1 MLKPFSLMLMAC
13 LICRVANGAESVPH
27 VNDLIRDLRA
37 VDYEVRVQ
45 AAETLGRLGPSAA
58 PAVRALAS
66 AVFDPRFEVQAEALI
81 ALERIGPPAR
91 SAVPALI
98 AVLKGEDAHLFGFAI
113 NALGA
118 IGNSAAAA
126 KPELARF
133 MLGDHR
139 QLSVAA
145 CRALLHI
152 RPLDDDLLPQCVRV
166 LIVALTG
173 RDDQAARD
181 AVDVLGLCGSTAV
194 PGLARI
200 VETYAAHAESA
211 ARGAAA
217 LKQIGRHAVP
227 AVPALGKAL
236 QSRNE
241 MVVEQSIGALA
252 AIGPS
257 AGPAV
262 PELRALLTSPSA
274 SIRTHVASALGDIG
288 AVAAVNDLATA
299 LEDRDED
306 VRRESAQA
314 LGKIGPP
321 AKPAIPALLRAL
333 EDPADSVK
341 WHVAEALSRI
351 GEAAVVPLIERLS
364 DKHLQY
370 AAVIILGDIG
380 PAAHV
385 AVRPLLQLMS
395 RAGHSTDLERE
406 IVLALSRIGPAAKEA
421 VPTLLAIL
429 GDEAN
434 QARSAAAWALAKIG
448 AKETIPQLIAAFP
461 KSAGSD
467 LAITVPIAVMILNP
481 EDESHFNWAREQV
494 IGLLKHDSKAVRTE
508 AALALATVGAKA
520 AAAIPDL
527 AAGLKDP
534 DPAIRNA
541 FLTTLAAIGPES
553 VGALPAIGKALGDPV
568 DSVRSSASHA
578 VGMLGPAAKLA
589 IPLLVQNLQREDP
602 FLQFAS
608 AWALVRVEP
617 QRERLAEEC
626 LAPLRRGLVSS
637 NPQMRSDAA
646 QTLGLLGSAA
656 AKAMPDLEALAADG
670 DENIRKS
677 AQDAIQK
684 IGHAK

>member
-1 MLKPFSLMLMAC
+1 MLKPFSLMLLAC
-13 LICRVANGAESVPH
+13 MICRVASGAESAPD

-37 VDYEVRVQ
+37 VDYQVRVH

-66 AVFDPRFEVQAEALI
+66 AVFDPRFEVQSEALI

-91 SAVPALI
+91 SAVPALT
-98 AVLKGEDAHLFGFAI
+98 AVLQGEDAHLFGFAI

-133 MLGDHR
+133 MRGDDP

-145 CRALLHI
+145 SRALLHI
-152 RPLDDDLLPQCVRV
+152 RPLDDDLLQQCVRV

-173 RDDQAARD
+173 RDEQAARD
-181 AVDVLGLCGSTAV
+181 AVDGLGLCGSLAV
-194 PGLARI
+194 PDLARI
-200 VETYAAHAESA
+200 VETHATQAESA
-211 ARGAAA
+211 ARAAAA
-217 LKQIGRHAVP
+217 LRQIGHHAVP

-241 MVVEQSIGALA
+241 TVVEQSIGALA
-252 AIGPS
+252 AIGPG

-262 PELRALLTSPSA
+262 PELRALLTSRSA

-288 AVAAVNDLATA
+288 AVAAVGDLAIA

-314 LGKIGPP
+314 LGKIGP
-321 AKPAIPALLRAL
+321 AARPAIPALLRAL
-333 EDPADSVK
+333 EDQSDSVK

-351 GEAAVVPLIERLS
+351 GEAAVVPLVDRLH

-380 PAAHV
+380 PPAHI
-385 AVRPLLQLMS
+385 AVRPLLELLPQ
-395 RAGHSTDLERE
+395 AGRSTDLERE
-406 IVLALSRIGPAAKEA
+406 IVLALSRIGPQAKEA
-421 VPTLLAIL
+421 VPALLAIL
-429 GDEAN
+429 ADEAN
-434 QARSAAAWALAKIG
+434 QARAAAAWALAKIG
-448 AKETIPQLIAAFP
+448 AKESIPELIGAFP
-461 KSAGSD
+461 KSADSD
-467 LAITVPIAVMILNP
+467 LAITIPVAVLTLNP
-481 EDESHFNWAREQV
+481 DDEMHFNWAREQV
-494 IGLLKHDSKAVRTE
+494 IGLLKQNSKVVRE
-508 AALALATVGAKA
+508 QAAMALATVGAKA

-534 DPAIRNA
+534 DPAIRSA

-553 VGALPAIGKALGDPV
+553 AGALPAIAKALGDPV
-568 DSVRSSASHA
+568 DSVRCSASHA
-578 VGMLGPAAKLA
+578 VGMLGPTAKMTV
-589 IPLLVQNLQREDP
+589 PLLVQNLQREDA

-626 LAPLRRGLVSS
+626 LAPLCRGLVSS
-637 NPQMRSDAA
+637 NPHMRSDAA
-646 QTLGLLGSAA
+646 QTLSLLGSAA
-656 AKAMPDLEALAADG
+656 AKAIPDLEALAADG
-670 DENIRKS
+670 DENVRQS
-677 AQDAIQK
+677 AHDAIQK
-684 IGHAK
+684 IGHTK